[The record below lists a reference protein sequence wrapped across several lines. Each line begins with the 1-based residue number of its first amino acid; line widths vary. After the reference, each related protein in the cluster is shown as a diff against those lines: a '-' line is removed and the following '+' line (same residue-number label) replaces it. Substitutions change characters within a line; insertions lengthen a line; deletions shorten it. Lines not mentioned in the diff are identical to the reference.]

1 MRYPESFFSVFE
13 SAFRSRFQAD
23 LMNDGPKDES
33 SVSSAS
39 SVRNAPNVTLQEI
52 ARAAGV
58 SPSTVSRILNGS
70 ARVLPAK
77 QQAVEE
83 AIAKF
88 NYRPNVLARSLA
100 SGRTETIGVLTQ
112 AVSSPFYAEWLRG
125 IEEALYEPG
134 FTPIFVSSRWNV
146 EDEKARLDE
155 FVARRVDGIILLH
168 AQLDEPTLVNYSR
181 YAPMLVLGRSVQ
193 NGATLAGLPIDNLK
207 GARDATRHLIEQ
219 GHREIAFISGPSS
232 HEDAI
237 ERLDGYRIA
246 LEEAGIAFDADLVEE
261 GDYLETGGLA
271 AMERLLTRR
280 PSFSAVFCANDQTAY
295 GARLAMFRRG
305 VRVPEDVSLVG
316 FDDLPTSSYMTPP
329 LTTVRQPT
337 YEIGRL
343 AAQGILQ
350 MIRKQAIALSP
361 IPLTLV
367 TRETTRRVGPPI
379 GGGDTDA

>member
-1 MRYPESFFSVFE
+1 MTDNGS
-13 SAFRSRFQAD
+13 
-23 LMNDGPKDES
+23 NDKPGSPK
-33 SVSSAS
+33 VPN
-39 SVRNAPNVTLQEI
+39 VPVAPNVTLEAI

-58 SPSTVSRILNGS
+58 SPSTVSRILNGT
-70 ARVLPAK
+70 ARVVPAK
-77 QQAVEE
+77 QQAVEQ
-83 AIAKF
+83 AIARF
-88 NYRPNVLARSLA
+88 NYRPNVLARGLA

-134 FTPIFVSSRWNV
+134 FTPIFVSSRWNLN
-146 EDEKARLDE
+146 DERARLE
-155 FVARRVDGIILLH
+155 QFIARRVDGIILLH
-168 AQLDEPTLVNYSR
+168 AQLDEPTLSDYAR
-181 YAPMLVLGRSVQ
+181 HAPMLVLGRSVQ
-193 NGATLAGLPIDNLK
+193 NSASLAGLPIDNMQ

-219 GHREIAFISGPSS
+219 GHREIAFIAGPSS

-237 ERLDGYRIA
+237 ERLDGYRVA
-246 LEEAGIAFDADLVEE
+246 LEEAGIGFDADLVEQ
-261 GDYLETGGLA
+261 GDYLETGGVT
-271 AMERLLTRR
+271 AMERLMARH

-343 AAQGILQ
+343 AAQGIVQ
-350 MIRKQAIALSP
+350 MIRKQSIALSP

-367 TRETTRRVGPPI
+367 TRETTRRVSPPVKR
-379 GGGDTDA
+379 GDTRA

>member
-1 MRYPESFFSVFE
+1 MTDDGS
-13 SAFRSRFQAD
+13 
-23 LMNDGPKDES
+23 NDKPGARKVPK
-33 SVSSAS
+33 VP
-39 SVRNAPNVTLQEI
+39 VAPNVTLKAI

-70 ARVLPAK
+70 ARVVPAK

-83 AIAKF
+83 AIARF
-88 NYRPNVLARSLA
+88 NYRPNVLARGLA

-125 IEEALYEPG
+125 IEEALSVPG
-134 FTPIFVSSRWNV
+134 FTPIFVSSRWNIN
-146 EDEKARLDE
+146 EEKARLE
-155 FVARRVDGIILLH
+155 QFIARRVDGIILLH
-168 AQLDEPTLVNYSR
+168 AQLDEPTLTDYSR
-181 YAPMLVLGRSVQ
+181 HAPMLVLGRSVQ
-193 NGATLAGLPIDNLK
+193 NSATLAGLPIDNK
-207 GARDATRHLIEQ
+207 QGARDATRHLIEQ
-219 GHREIAFISGPSS
+219 GHREIAFIAGPPT

-246 LEEAGIAFDADLVEE
+246 LEEAGIGFDADLVEQ
-261 GDYLETGGLA
+261 GDYLETGGVA
-271 AMERLLTRR
+271 AMERLMGRH

-343 AAQGILQ
+343 AAQGIVQ
-350 MIRKQAIALSP
+350 MIRKQTVALSP

-367 TRETTRRVGPPI
+367 TRETTRPI
-379 GGGDTDA
+379 TSPLKRGDTRT

>member
-1 MRYPESFFSVFE
+1 MSEGPNDEPNAFS
-13 SAFRSRFQAD
+13 A
-23 LMNDGPKDES
+23 PK
-33 SVSSAS
+33 
-39 SVRNAPNVTLQEI
+39 VTLEEI
-52 ARAAGV
+52 ARVAGV
-58 SPSTVSRILNGS
+58 SPSTVSRILNGT

-83 AIAKF
+83 AIARF

-100 SGRTETIGVLTQ
+100 SGRTKTIGVLTQ

-134 FTPIFVSSRWNV
+134 FTPIFVSSRWHV
-146 EDEKARLDE
+146 DEEKARLDE
-155 FVARRVDGIILLH
+155 FIARRVDGIILLH
-168 AQLDEPTLVNYSR
+168 AQLDEATLTDYSR
-181 YAPMLVLGRSVQ
+181 HSPMLVLGRSVQ
-193 NGATLAGLPIDNLK
+193 NGAMLAGLPIDNQQ

-219 GHREIAFISGPSS
+219 GHRAIAFIAGPGS
-232 HEDAI
+232 HEDAV

-246 LEEAGIAFDADLVEE
+246 LEEAGIGFDADLVEQ

-271 AMERLLTRR
+271 AMERLMARR

-343 AAQGILQ
+343 AAQSILQ

-367 TRETTRRVGPPI
+367 TRETTRRVGPPP
-379 GGGDTDA
+379 GNGDEDA